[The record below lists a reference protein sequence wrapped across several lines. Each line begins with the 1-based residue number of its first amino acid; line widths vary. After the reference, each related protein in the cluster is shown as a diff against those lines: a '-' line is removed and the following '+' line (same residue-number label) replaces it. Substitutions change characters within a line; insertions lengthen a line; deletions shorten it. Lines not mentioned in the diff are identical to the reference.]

1 MVERASFLNTK
12 LGHVDESNVVARLRI
27 TSKPKPKLFVATAI
41 PIWTILSSGIVIYN
55 SYLYNT
61 INFNWGG

>member
-12 LGHVDESNVVARLRI
+12 LGHVDESNVVARPRI

>member
-27 TSKPKPKLFVATAI
+27 TSKPKTKLFVATVI

-55 SYLYNT
+55 NYLYNT
-61 INFNWGG
+61 INFNRGG